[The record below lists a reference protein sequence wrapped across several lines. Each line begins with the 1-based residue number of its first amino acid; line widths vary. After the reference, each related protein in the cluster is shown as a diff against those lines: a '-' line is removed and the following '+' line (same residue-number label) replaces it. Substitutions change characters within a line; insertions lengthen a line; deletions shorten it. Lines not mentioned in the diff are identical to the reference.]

1 MGLNFGPLF
10 RAAVDLGSES
20 YEQRVRKLIFL
31 GGFVV
36 LVLILVWKSRLTW
49 LK

>member
-1 MGLNFGPLF
+1 MALNFGPLI
-10 RAAVDLGSES
+10 RAIVDRGSES

-31 GGFVV
+31 GGAVV

>member
-1 MGLNFGPLF
+1 MALNFGPLV
-10 RAAVDLGSES
+10 RAVVDLGSEK

-31 GGFVV
+31 GGAVA